1 MKIKGILVTTAI
13 IGGSAAAVVYGVRST
28 VTKKA
33 KPVEVVAVTS
43 VNNSYGDFSDG
54 DSISGTIIS
63 KDTQQVQLDGDH
75 ELKSVY
81 VKEGDQVK
89 KGDKLLEYDME
100 ADELKAEMEDLT
112 RRGLE
117 LSLETLMKDLATL
130 RSGRMPV
137 GASDDDD
144 SSFGFDPDEGSS
156 KDDDAGYEDA
166 DGDATASADALPE
179 DTLLEEGVPEGSLSA
194 DELLED
200 TLPVGE
206 ISSAADDAIVGD
218 ETEGDQEE
226 VIIEPETGEY
236 NYVIEDMDDP
246 DSDMPVGDSG
256 GISPGYEQELIASV
270 IGTVNDFLNGVN
282 DVTEVANS
290 DDTFKSLLSQRE
302 KIASLLALFR
312 EQLGDYVEH
321 REINLLGE
329 SIMVK
334 TWYVS
339 DAVRAQVGDAT
350 SSVLKT
356 AYERLC
362 AFQFINAMNSL
373 NPSGSASSSYTEEDA
388 KAAESAIRAAVEA
401 FHELPVEVFSNNKF
415 TTAYDALNKM
425 ERFSGDNLFSFLD
438 NMIQLLSGTAIMETT
453 ALPDI
458 PAYEGADQGTGLDD
472 MDDGGAGEEPEYTA
486 EDIANA
492 IKEQEKNIKECELQ
506 IREAELEIKDYQR
519 VLDGRVV
526 YATMDGMVKS
536 AGTVDHQPT
545 DGPFILITGKAG
557 MYVQGTVSELSL
569 ETVHV
574 GDMIRGTSYET
585 GGTFTAEITEISEFP
600 NDSSNDYYG
609 FGDENS
615 NASYYPFLAYI
626 EDAEGLEV
634 DSYVELTL
642 SSSGG
647 SGGKL
652 MLDEYYVRTDG
663 NGRSYCFVEGD
674 DGLLEKR
681 YLNVGSK
688 SWGTLTIDSGLS
700 RDDYIAFPY
709 GDGVQE
715 GAQTVEVESLTAVNG
730 DDYY

>member
-1 MKIKGILVTTAI
+1 MKIKGILITTAI

-28 VTKKA
+28 VTKKP

-43 VNNSYGDFSDG
+43 VNNSYGGFSDG
-54 DSISGTIIS
+54 DSIIGTIIS
-63 KDTQQVQLDGDH
+63 KDTQQVLLDGEH
-75 ELKSVY
+75 ELKTVY

-156 KDDDAGYEDA
+156 KDDDADYEDA
-166 DGDATASADALPE
+166 DATGSADALPE
-179 DTLLEEGVPEGSLSA
+179 DTLSEGGLPEGSLLA

-206 ISSAADDAIVGD
+206 ISNAADAMIDD
-218 ETEGDQEE
+218 ETEQEE
-226 VIIEPETGEY
+226 VIIEPEDGEY
-236 NYVIEDMDDP
+236 NYVIEDLDDP
-246 DSDMPVGDSG
+246 DSDMPVGDGSG
-256 GISPGYEQELIASV
+256 DGIIPGYEQELLASV

-290 DDTFKSLLSQRE
+290 DDTFKTLLGQQE

-321 REINLLGE
+321 REISLLGE

-362 AFQFINAMNSL
+362 AFQFINAMNNL
-373 NPSGSASSSYTEEDA
+373 NPSGSASSSYTEADA
-388 KAAESAIRAAVEA
+388 KAAENAIRAAVEA
-401 FHELPVEVFSNNKF
+401 YHELPVEVFSNNKF
-415 TTAYDALNKM
+415 TTAYDALNRI
-425 ERFSGDNLFSFLD
+425 ERFSGDNLVSFLD
-438 NMIQLLSGTAIMETT
+438 NMIQLLSGTAVLETT
-453 ALPDI
+453 AIPDI
-458 PAYEGADQGTGLDD
+458 PTFEGAEQGAGLDD
-472 MDDGGAGEEPEYTA
+472 LDDGGAEEPEYTA

-557 MYVQGTVSELSL
+557 LYVRGTINELSL

-574 GDMIRGTSYET
+574 GDMISGTSYET

-600 NDSSNDYYG
+600 NDNSNDYYG
-609 FGDENS
+609 YGDENS

-626 EDAEGLEV
+626 ENAEGLEV
-634 DSYVELTL
+634 DAYVELTL
-642 SSSGG
+642 NSSGG

-652 MLDEYYVRTDG
+652 MLDEFYVRTDG

-700 RDDYIAFPY
+700 REDFIAFPY
-709 GDGVQE
+709 GDGVME
-715 GAQTVEVESLTAVNG
+715 GAQTVEVQSLSAVNG